1 MNLTS
6 ARERPGELNMD
17 LVKVGVAKRG
27 SDIAP
32 EGIISLLCF
41 EPLLLL

>member
-17 LVKVGVAKRG
+17 LTKVGVAKRG
-27 SDIAP
+27 CEIAL
-32 EGIISLLCF
+32 EGII
-41 EPLLLL
+41 LLLLLL